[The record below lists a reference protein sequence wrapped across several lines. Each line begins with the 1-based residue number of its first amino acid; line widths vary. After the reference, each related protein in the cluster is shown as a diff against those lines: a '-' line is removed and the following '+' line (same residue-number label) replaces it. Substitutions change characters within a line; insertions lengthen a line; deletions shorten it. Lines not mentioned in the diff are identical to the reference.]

1 MASIVKYSITGS
13 SLAPTTQA
21 SGVTGSSI
29 ANGSLSSF
37 GAGNDGWASDP
48 VVSCN
53 PPNSTTTASLSVTK
67 NSYCYITITPDS
79 GKKISFSKII
89 LNAGRGG
96 SSTPRGLKIR
106 SSVDSYAA
114 DLYSAELATYV
125 PNWTQVQA
133 SLGLDFQA
141 ITSPITFR
149 FYVWAPSSSYAVDMD
164 DIDFTGDVADLS
176 VIAGITGIA
185 YASAKTVNGVL
196 LGATG
201 NVKGWNGN
209 T

>member
-37 GAGNDGWASDP
+37 GAGNDGWA
-48 VVSCN
+48 
-53 PPNSTTTASLSVTK
+53 L
-67 NSYCYITITPDS
+67 
-79 GKKISFSKII
+79 
-89 LNAGRGG
+89 
-96 SSTPRGLKIR
+96 
-106 SSVDSYAA
+106 
-114 DLYSAELATYV
+114 
-125 PNWTQVQA
+125 
-133 SLGLDFQA
+133 
-141 ITSPITFR
+141 
-149 FYVWAPSSSYAVDMD
+149 SSSYAVDMD
-164 DIDFTGDVADLS
+164 NIDFTGDVADLS